1 MDAWGAMCHLEN
13 IPDVHSV
20 KQPRRV
26 ATRKREMELAR
37 L

>member
-1 MDAWGAMCHLEN
+1 MDAWGAMCHFEN
-13 IPDVHSV
+13 IPDVDSV

-26 ATRKREMELAR
+26 ATRERELAR